1 MPLTHIWIWIRSFY
15 SLFVISP
22 FLIDLYIERVNSLET
37 LERTVFFANRY
48 CDYPIVNLVPTVIE
62 RGKNSYNSYSRLLF
76 QFVPK
81 VSRRIHYS
89 LRYSTCVRLF
99 GTSCMKWKRWL
110 FRVKTRIKIFH
121 TELREE
127 SFRPDP
133 GVSPSLSA
141 ITRYYAV
148 KKKKLSC
155 VFNQLY

>member
-1 MPLTHIWIWIRSFY
+1 M
-15 SLFVISP
+15 
-22 FLIDLYIERVNSLET
+22 
-37 LERTVFFANRY
+37 
-48 CDYPIVNLVPTVIE
+48 
-62 RGKNSYNSYSRLLF
+62 
-76 QFVPK
+76 
-81 VSRRIHYS
+81 
-89 LRYSTCVRLF
+89 
-99 GTSCMKWKRWL
+99 
-110 FRVKTRIKIFH
+110 RIKIFH